1 MEPVSLQATDE
12 MQCIAIKASRRLPAN
27 HPYIGG
33 HGEGLHFF
41 CLSPALVAL
50 H

>member
-1 MEPVSLQATDE
+1 MESVSSRATDE
-12 MQCIAIKASRRLPAN
+12 MPRIAIKASRRLPAN

-33 HGEGLHFF
+33 HGEDLHFF